1 MTLLSDRLL
10 EPESQD
16 MSGAQRTNPPA
27 PGAAIHHIKG
37 GAQ

>member
-10 EPESQD
+10 EPEAQD
-16 MSGAQRTNPPA
+16 MSGAQRTNP